1 MIKKPRAKIYLMMR
15 YIIIFII
22 LVIFSGCQ
30 FTNVTNDEQLL
41 PTRAQFPTDSP
52 TLEPSPS
59 PTVEDAT
66 ATFTLTASPTETPII
81 VMTHTP
87 QPTETVPSVIL
98 LPSFTPSHT
107 PPAITRTP
115 LPSSFIFGQSAGGRE
130 LQAYRYGTGRRWI
143 MLVGGIH
150 AGFEANTIS
159 LMERLRLEWQSRSN
173 EILPDVSFIVIP
185 RLNPD
190 GEQRGRIIEGRF
202 NDNGVDLNRN
212 WGCGWEET
220 AEFSG
225 GPVDPGLAPFDQP
238 ETAALAALI
247 QETQPSV
254 VLFYHAAADG
264 VFAGNCG
271 ENPDLSSDLAEVY
284 GFASGYPYGEA
295 FSEYKVSGTAPAW
308 VNSIGIPSA
317 DIELSTDDS
326 AEFDRNLRAL
336 QALQRWVAS
345 Q

>member
-1 MIKKPRAKIYLMMR
+1 MIR
-15 YIIIFII
+15 YIASFII
-22 LVIFSGCQ
+22 LVILGGCQ
-30 FTNVTNDEQLL
+30 FSNVTNDEQSL
-41 PTRAQFPTDSP
+41 PTRAQLPTDI
-52 TLEPSPS
+52 
-59 PTVEDAT
+59 PTVESSPTPTLPEAS
-66 ATFTLTASPTETPII
+66 ATFTLSPPPTETPII
-81 VMTHTP
+81 VRTHTP
-87 QPTETVPSVIL
+87 VPSATVPAVVL
-98 LPSFTPSHT
+98 LPSYTPSHT

-115 LPSSFIFGQSAGGRE
+115 LPSSFKFGQSAGGRD
-130 LQAYRYGTGRRWI
+130 LLAYRYGTGRKWI
-143 MLVGGIH
+143 ILVGGIH
-150 AGFEANTIS
+150 AGFEANTIA

-173 EILPDVSFIVIP
+173 EILPEISFIVIP

-220 AEFSG
+220 AEFAS
-225 GPVDPGLAPFDQP
+225 GPVNPGLAPFDQP

-247 QETQPSV
+247 QETQPSA

-264 VFAGNCG
+264 VFSGSCG
-271 ENPDLSSDLAEVY
+271 DNPDLSSNLAEVY
-284 GFASGYPYGEA
+284 GLGSGYPFGQIFED
-295 FSEYKVSGTAPAW
+295 YKVSGTAPAW

-317 DIELSTDDS
+317 DIELSSDDN
-326 AEFDRNLRAL
+326 AEFERNLRAL